1 MSVLSCL
8 ARVRCASL
16 SFAGLLLAMGAL
28 PVAAQDSAGAGGSGT
43 KTGQSGEQIYRQI
56 CQACHMPDARGA
68 SGAAV
73 IPALARNP
81 KLADASY
88 PITMVLK
95 GRGVMPWFAGSLKPA
110 QIAAVVGYV
119 RTHFGND
126 YPEPVTEADVI
137 ALSVNLP
144 VPSD

>member
-1 MSVLSCL
+1 MATLM
-8 ARVRCASL
+8 
-16 SFAGLLLAMGAL
+16 AGLVAG
-28 PVAAQDSAGAGGSGT
+28 PVAAQDNPGGGGSGA
-43 KTGQSGEQIYRQI
+43 KTAQGGEQIYRQI

-95 GRGVMPWFAGSLKPA
+95 GRGSMPWFAGSLKPA
-110 QIAAVVGYV
+110 QVAAVVGYV

-144 VPSD
+144 VPSE

>member
-1 MSVLSCL
+1 MKPSLR
-8 ARVRCASL
+8 ARRPSWVGIAL
-16 SFAGLLLAMGAL
+16 VLLAG
-28 PVAAQDSAGAGGSGT
+28 PVAAQDNPGGGGSGA
-43 KTGQSGEQIYRQI
+43 KTAQGGEQIYRQI

-68 SGAAV
+68 TGAAV

-81 KLADASY
+81 KLADAAY

-95 GRGVMPWFAGSLKPA
+95 GRGAMPWFAGALKPA
-110 QIAAVVGYV
+110 QVAAVVGYV

-126 YPEPVTEADVI
+126 YPEPVTEADVV

-144 VPSD
+144 VTSD

>member
-1 MSVLSCL
+1 MSVAL
-8 ARVRCASL
+8 V
-16 SFAGLLLAMGAL
+16 LLVG
-28 PVAAQDSAGAGGSGT
+28 PVAAQDSPGGGGSGT
-43 KTGQSGEQIYRQI
+43 KTAPGGEQLYRQI

-81 KLADASY
+81 KLADAAY

-95 GRGVMPWFAGSLKPA
+95 GRGAMPWFAGTLKPA
-110 QIAAVVGYV
+110 QVAAVVGYV

-126 YPEPVTEADVI
+126 YAEPVSAADVL
-137 ALSVNLP
+137 ALSVDLP

>member
-1 MSVLSCL
+1 LWVSVAL
-8 ARVRCASL
+8 A
-16 SFAGLLLAMGAL
+16 LLAGPL
-28 PVAAQDSAGAGGSGT
+28 AAQDNPGGGGSGT
-43 KTGQSGEQIYRQI
+43 KTAQGGEQIYRQI

-95 GRGVMPWFAGSLKPA
+95 GRGAMPWFAGSLKPA
-110 QIAAVVGYV
+110 QVAAVVGYV

-126 YPEPVTEADVI
+126 YPEPVTEADVV

>member
-1 MSVLSCL
+1 MKLSSRAPRPPWVGVVL
-8 ARVRCASL
+8 
-16 SFAGLLLAMGAL
+16 LLLAGPM
-28 PVAAQDSAGAGGSGT
+28 AAQDNPGGGGSGV
-43 KTGQSGEQIYRQI
+43 KTAQGGEQIYRQI

-68 SGAAV
+68 TGAAV

-95 GRGVMPWFAGSLKPA
+95 GRGAMPWFAGSLKPA
-110 QIAAVVGYV
+110 QVAAVVGYV

>member
-1 MSVLSCL
+1 MTNLFCANRVHCARLILAGLALVLS
-8 ARVRCASL
+8 
-16 SFAGLLLAMGAL
+16 AL
-28 PVAAQDSAGAGGSGT
+28 PAAAQDGPGGGGSVV
-43 KTGQSGEQIYRQI
+43 KTAQGGEQIYRQI

-81 KLADASY
+81 KLADAAY

-95 GRGVMPWFAGSLKPA
+95 GRGAMPWFAGALKPA
-110 QIAAVVGYV
+110 QVAAVVGYV

-126 YPEPVTEADVI
+126 YPEPVTAADVL
-137 ALSVNLP
+137 ALSKDLP
-144 VPSD
+144 EPSD